1 MIYVNVIKGKMEG
14 AFRVVL
20 VRVYECVCV
29 AVVIVEHWMEPTR
42 TNYTNNAKQKK
53 TKTTSRRIDLC
64 TIL

>member
-1 MIYVNVIKGKMEG
+1 MEG